1 MARANKKAEEEE
13 SDAVKDVSMRRKKS
27 RAAIEGVAAD
37 LRAETEAISKAA
49 SAGSA
54 GSRGARRRAPH
65 TGASAARSARGG
77 RALSS
82 ISRALV

>member
-49 SAGSA
+49 SAERAACSWRSVAVSTGFVRSV
-54 GSRGARRRAPH
+54 GAP
-65 TGASAARSARGG
+65 AAA
-77 RALSS
+77 
-82 ISRALV
+82 